1 MTRKQDYRIT
11 AWTRIF
17 VIVFNII
24 MSVALLV
31 AGKYWTAFWSIIIAI
46 WTFDSYIQIR
56 KWFKIKEAAITM
68 FNILNPDKGVKDD
81 DFVEFMISNKK
92 DEMRGVTVSIYRH
105 TPKKNEETK

>member
-1 MTRKQDYRIT
+1 M

-17 VIVFNII
+17 ITVFNII

-31 AGKYWTAFWSIIIAI
+31 DGEYWTAFWSIIIAI

-56 KWFKIKEAAITM
+56 KCFKIKEAAIAM
-68 FNILNPDKGVKDD
+68 FNILNPEKCVKDD
-81 DFVEFMISNKK
+81 DFVEFMISNN
-92 DEMRGVTVSIYRH
+92 ERQRRGVTVSIYRH